1 MCSSLTQ
8 RHLKIQYFCRSLW
21 YGFCFRYIYVWC
33 IPFISWHTLVIW
45 KPVQKGYIK
54 SHICMWVG
62 FFFYNYKPLS
72 SIIFPW
78 SNFCTTATHT
88 IKANCHH
95 SFVHLIFYFL
105 YYAVH
110 NFIYIYM
117 GNNTCLPKCSDVILC
132 GCYKHSSFPFCLL
145 FSGFLS
151 NRITIITLIS
161 FDTLKKD
168 FRKQGKTPKQ
178 TGDINGLLQH

>member
-1 MCSSLTQ
+1 MLLPHTKTPQNSVFLQESLIWFLLQ
-8 RHLKIQYFCRSLW
+8 IYLCLMHSIHFLAHISHLKTCSERIHKVSHL
-21 YGFCFRYIYVWC
+21 YV
-33 IPFISWHTLVIW
+33 
-45 KPVQKGYIK
+45 G
-54 SHICMWVG
+54 WV
-62 FFFYNYKPLS
+62 FFYNYKPLS

-78 SNFCTTATHT
+78 SNFCMTATHT